1 MHIPQLGTLQKNLIP
16 IYAMRS
22 MSTLSTVERLG
33 VRRMS
38 LQSHLA
44 QVISI
49 FVSYAEEDTE
59 FFHGL
64 ERQLSSLSREGLI
77 QCSNRYRLSPGTE
90 WREKAKEELE
100 VADIILL
107 LVSSFFVA
115 SDYCYQ
121 EEAMLA
127 MALHNRKKTPVIPII
142 VRPVEWEQ
150 LVFGELASLP
160 IGKAVS
166 MWPNKEEA
174 FSNIVKGIKETIEE
188 LRAKF
193 RTPSIDRPL
202 PFWNVPYWRNLFFTD
217 HEEVLVNLQSAF
229 ASRQAPLQVQALSGL
244 AGIGKTQIAVE
255 YAYRYAALYQA
266 ILWVH
271 ADSPEILLSSFVDLS
286 AVLDLPEKN
295 EENQPS
301 IVKAVKRWLQ
311 QNTHW
316 LLVVDNL
323 EDIDLLRDM
332 VPSPHSGHILV
343 TTRSR
348 RTGHIA
354 HRVDLEPMQINEGAL
369 LLLRRAKLIIPNAM
383 LKDASEADHVM
394 AKKIAE
400 TVHGLPLALDQAG
413 AYIEETERS
422 LSDYADL
429 YQQYSS
435 LFLKRRGASG
445 HDHPESVA
453 TTFSLSFE
461 KLKTLNPA
469 AIVLLEFCAFL
480 YPDAIPEEIFVGG
493 ASVLPALLHTAATD
507 PIVFD
512 QAIEDLLKFSFIRRK
527 SDQNMLIVHRLVQA
541 VIKDT
546 LSEEQQCEY
555 IEKIVHVIDAV
566 FPSAEFSNWSRC
578 QRYLLQAQTCAKLI
592 QEKRLLLAEASQLLY
607 RVGVYLY
614 HCYRRNA
621 F

>member
-150 LVFGELASLP
+150 
-160 IGKAVS
+160 
-166 MWPNKEEA
+166 
-174 FSNIVKGIKETIEE
+174 
-188 LRAKF
+188 
-193 RTPSIDRPL
+193 
-202 PFWNVPYWRNLFFTD
+202 
-217 HEEVLVNLQSAF
+217 
-229 ASRQAPLQVQALSGL
+229 
-244 AGIGKTQIAVE
+244 
-255 YAYRYAALYQA
+255 
-266 ILWVH
+266 

-354 HRVDLEPMQINEGAL
+354 HRVDLEPMQISDDAL
-369 LLLRRAKLIIPNAM
+369 FLLRRAKR
-383 LKDASEADHVM
+383 
-394 AKKIAE
+394 
-400 TVHGLPLALDQAG
+400 T
-413 AYIEETERS
+413 
-422 LSDYADL
+422 
-429 YQQYSS
+429 
-435 LFLKRRGASG
+435 
-445 HDHPESVA
+445 
-453 TTFSLSFE
+453 
-461 KLKTLNPA
+461 
-469 AIVLLEFCAFL
+469 
-480 YPDAIPEEIFVGG
+480 
-493 ASVLPALLHTAATD
+493 
-507 PIVFD
+507 
-512 QAIEDLLKFSFIRRK
+512 
-527 SDQNMLIVHRLVQA
+527 
-541 VIKDT
+541 
-546 LSEEQQCEY
+546 
-555 IEKIVHVIDAV
+555 
-566 FPSAEFSNWSRC
+566 
-578 QRYLLQAQTCAKLI
+578 
-592 QEKRLLLAEASQLLY
+592 
-607 RVGVYLY
+607 
-614 HCYRRNA
+614 
-621 F
+621 